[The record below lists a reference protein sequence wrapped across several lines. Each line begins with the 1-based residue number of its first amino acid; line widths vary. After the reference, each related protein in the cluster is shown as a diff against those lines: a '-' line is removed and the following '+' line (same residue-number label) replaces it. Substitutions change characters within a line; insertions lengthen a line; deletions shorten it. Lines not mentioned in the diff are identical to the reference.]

1 MAYKVII
8 ADPARKALKKLPR
21 EVAQRI
27 SDKLKSVSELD
38 DPRSQGKAL
47 TGNLKNYWRY
57 RVGDYRLICE
67 IHDDEVIVL
76 LVDIGHRREIYR

>member
-76 LVDIGHRREIYR
+76 VVDIGHRREIYR